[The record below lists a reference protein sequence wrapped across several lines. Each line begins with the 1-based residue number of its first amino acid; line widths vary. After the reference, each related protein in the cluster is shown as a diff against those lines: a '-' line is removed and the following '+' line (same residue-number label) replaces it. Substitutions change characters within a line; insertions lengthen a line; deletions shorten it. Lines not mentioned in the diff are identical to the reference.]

1 MTIYDQAEV
10 IRTWEVPLI
19 LYYIL
24 IWIMYDSSR
33 NLDEK
38 TIFLAKS
45 ILYISPGL
53 LLHLDVTTYNGV
65 GHHLM
70 VNVCMFMTRIYCN
83 KAVVIAFMADRRNLV
98 EVAVRDFA
106 KGLFFLV
113 LTQSMMFFLA

>member
-10 IRTWEVPLI
+10 IRTWELPLL

-24 IWIMYDSSR
+24 IWMMYDSSR

-53 LLHLDVTTYNGV
+53 LLHLDVTTCNGV

-83 KAVVIAFMADRRNLV
+83 KAVVIAFIADRRSLV
-98 EVAVRDFA
+98 EVAVIDFA